1 MTNLAGSKLGFEES
15 LLKEVVLTNKCIGC
29 ATCVVVCPFKC
40 LEYDDGLPKL
50 VKECQKCGICPKTC
64 PKYDWSWHKV
74 EEFTFG
80 RVRNEDE
87 AFGIYKQLLLAQAS
101 SEEILA
107 KSQDGGFVTALLSY
121 ALEEGIIEGAAIS
134 GIAED
139 KPFFPS
145 PKLALTFQEILEGAG
160 TRYCYSPNLLA
171 FQDGVKSGKRS
182 LAFVGTPCQIHA
194 IRKIEM
200 VPLKKYSNC
209 LNFTIGLMCTESFS
223 YRGFFEEHLKE
234 HLGLNLNEINKTNI
248 KGKILISLNSGET
261 LTVPLSEAKQYI
273 RKGCNLCNDFSAE
286 LADISAGGLG
296 LENWTFVIVR
306 TERGESILN
315 QALKDGAIRIRSIKE
330 APIAKN
336 LLIKLSKKKRKNS
349 PRN

>member
-1 MTNLAGSKLGFEES
+1 VKNLEGQKLGFEES
-15 LLKEVVLTNKCIGC
+15 LLEDVIQTERCIGC
-29 ATCVVVCPFKC
+29 ATCVVVCPFEC
-40 LEYDDGLPKL
+40 LEYDEGLPKL
-50 VKECQKCGICPKTC
+50 VKECQKCGICAKTC
-64 PKYDWSWHKV
+64 PKYDWSWPKA

-80 RVRNEDE
+80 RVRKEDE
-87 AFGIYKQLLLAQAS
+87 AFGIYRQLLLAQAN

-121 ALEEGIIEGAAIS
+121 ALKKGIIEGAAIS

-139 KPFFPS
+139 KPFFPV
-145 PKLALTFQEILEGAG
+145 PKLALTSQEILEGAG

-171 FQDGVKSGKRS
+171 FQDGVKDGKKS

-209 LNFTIGLMCTESFS
+209 LDFTVGLMCTESFS
-223 YRGFFEEHLKE
+223 YNGFFEEYLKND
-234 HLGLNLNEINKTNI
+234 LGINLKEINKTNI

-261 LTVPLSEAKQYI
+261 LTIPLSEAKQYV
-273 RKGCNLCNDFSAE
+273 RKGCSLCNDFSAE

-306 TERGESILN
+306 TEKGASVLN
-315 QALKDGAIRIRSIKE
+315 QALKDGAIRIRSIE
-330 APIAKN
+330 EEPFSKN
-336 LLIKLSKKKRKNS
+336 LLLKLSKKKRKNS
-349 PRN
+349 PRS